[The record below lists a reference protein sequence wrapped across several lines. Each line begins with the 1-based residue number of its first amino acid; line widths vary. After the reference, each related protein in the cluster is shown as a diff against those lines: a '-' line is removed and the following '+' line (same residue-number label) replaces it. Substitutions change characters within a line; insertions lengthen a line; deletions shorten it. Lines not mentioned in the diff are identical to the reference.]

1 MKVLD
6 RLSAE
11 NARTYALRVLQYN
24 IINLELVPGSTVSEN
39 ELSAILNLSR
49 TPVREALIELSKVGL
64 VEIQPQRGSYIA
76 KIDYELIEES
86 RFMRLVLENAVL
98 KLACEGISQEYMDKL
113 KENLR
118 MEDNILKKRTQNGSL
133 SWTTSSTNFSSIPLT
148 RHALMKLF
156 VLRWFT
162 STVSGLF
169 R

>member
-86 RFMRLVLENAVL
+86 RFMRLVLENAVF
-98 KLACEGISQEYMDKL
+98 KSWPAKGISQGIYGQT
-113 KENLR
+113 
-118 MEDNILKKRTQNGSL
+118 KRKSQDGGQYTEKRERR
-133 SWTTSSTNFSSIPLT
+133 T
-148 RHALMKLF
+148 AL
-156 VLRWFT
+156 
-162 STVSGLF
+162 
-169 R
+169 